1 MVALPLFLF
10 WSLAIWG
17 LLSRKPVLIYLFFCS
32 MPFGSV
38 AVLPPGLTAGLTFT
52 PAPIVALLII
62 ARTLTN
68 QRGINFVAESAL
80 SAQKLGIIFAFWVL
94 AAATTLIMPSLFAGE
109 ILIIPVRGTLSAAAP
124 LYPTNQNISQFAYIT
139 ISIAAVFAFAR
150 LLQSPVMR
158 QHALRGMSFGAG
170 LVIITGALD
179 FATQFVPITFLLE
192 PFRTATYAL
201 LTDVEVLGG
210 KRVIGLMPEASSYG
224 GLSLGFLTSLYFM
237 RRGVEDPWLRDRY
250 LPPVLAVLVI
260 FTWLSTSSAAMVGLA
275 MLSGFIALEWT
286 LRAVGLNLS
295 LTQRKQVASE
305 FWIAFSA
312 LFAVTAVILLKPDL
326 LDPIT
331 ALIDRMVLQK
341 TSSHSF
347 EERNMWTAVSWQA
360 AIDTFG
366 LGVGLGSTRPSNAF
380 VAVVSSTGFIGA
392 ALYYGFIAQSLLR
405 RAPASDQSGQALMSA
420 VRWSF
425 PPLFLIGLLIGT
437 SADFG
442 AFGAFRYG
450 LASAIAFSGFRTSN
464 VAPVGRPSLSKHTT

>member
-1 MVALPLFLF
+1 
-10 WSLAIWG
+10 
-17 LLSRKPVLIYLFFCS
+17 
-32 MPFGSV
+32 
-38 AVLPPGLTAGLTFT
+38 
-52 PAPIVALLII
+52 
-62 ARTLTN
+62 
-68 QRGINFVAESAL
+68 
-80 SAQKLGIIFAFWVL
+80 
-94 AAATTLIMPSLFAGE
+94 
-109 ILIIPVRGTLSAAAP
+109 
-124 LYPTNQNISQFAYIT
+124 
-139 ISIAAVFAFAR
+139 
-150 LLQSPVMR
+150 MR

>member
-158 QHALRGMSFGAG
+158 QHA
-170 LVIITGALD
+170 
-179 FATQFVPITFLLE
+179 
-192 PFRTATYAL
+192 
-201 LTDVEVLGG
+201 
-210 KRVIGLMPEASSYG
+210 
-224 GLSLGFLTSLYFM
+224 
-237 RRGVEDPWLRDRY
+237 
-250 LPPVLAVLVI
+250 
-260 FTWLSTSSAAMVGLA
+260 
-275 MLSGFIALEWT
+275 
-286 LRAVGLNLS
+286 
-295 LTQRKQVASE
+295 
-305 FWIAFSA
+305 
-312 LFAVTAVILLKPDL
+312 
-326 LDPIT
+326 
-331 ALIDRMVLQK
+331 
-341 TSSHSF
+341 
-347 EERNMWTAVSWQA
+347 
-360 AIDTFG
+360 
-366 LGVGLGSTRPSNAF
+366 
-380 VAVVSSTGFIGA
+380 
-392 ALYYGFIAQSLLR
+392 
-405 RAPASDQSGQALMSA
+405 
-420 VRWSF
+420 
-425 PPLFLIGLLIGT
+425 
-437 SADFG
+437 
-442 AFGAFRYG
+442 
-450 LASAIAFSGFRTSN
+450 
-464 VAPVGRPSLSKHTT
+464 